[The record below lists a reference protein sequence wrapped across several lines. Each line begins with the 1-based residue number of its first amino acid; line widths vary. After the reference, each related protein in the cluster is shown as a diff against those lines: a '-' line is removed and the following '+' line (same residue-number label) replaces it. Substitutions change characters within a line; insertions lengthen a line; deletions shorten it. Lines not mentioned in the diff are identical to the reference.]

1 MKKEIISFRRSSL
14 ENRSSE
20 SSQAKEKDGGRLR
33 AILELVADYKLE
45 IDLPGDLI
53 ANVMVQGERSV
64 PLVSFFVEHDT
75 TSSTPQAELQKKE
88 LGQVKTVLVKH
99 TGVDEETLGTAD
111 VNPNN
116 ETSNPKHPPPIIH
129 AYQRRRN

>member
-1 MKKEIISFRRSSL
+1 M
-14 ENRSSE
+14 
-20 SSQAKEKDGGRLR
+20 
-33 AILELVADYKLE
+33 ADYKLE

-99 TGVDEETLGTAD
+99 TGVDEETLGKLVYLSLSFPPSLFKRQNFVVLFIGLWNGFVIGVSGTAD